1 MREYYREIAQRKD
14 LARQS
19 RHVKRGSKST
29 KCPLSTDRMTTRQ
42 WKERNGPIMSCNFSK
57 PIEWKSFKELSKEL
71 QTDYLNNLINT
82 YNATA
87 GAIAKML
94 GVTPSYFSKYIE
106 STGLNIKFSK
116 AVRRSQEQKDLWD
129 VFLGI
134 ATRVE
139 GEAEVLES
147 METDAVV
154 MDNIS
159 DERQEESTKQ
169 EENTDQ
175 KSSRKSMMMSRF
187 EISFAGDIDID
198 MIANSLRTI
207 LGTSSSGQVRVIC
220 DLMSD

>member
-1 MREYYREIAQRKD
+1 
-14 LARQS
+14 
-19 RHVKRGSKST
+19 
-29 KCPLSTDRMTTRQ
+29 
-42 WKERNGPIMSCNFSK
+42 MSCNFSK
-57 PIEWKSFKELSKEL
+57 PMEWKNFKLLSKEL
-71 QTDYLNNLINT
+71 QTDYLNKLINT

-94 GVTPSYFSKYIE
+94 GVTPSYFSKYIDAN
-106 STGLNIKFSK
+106 GLDVKFNK
-116 AVRRSQEQKDLWD
+116 AVRRSQEQKDSWD

-154 MDNIS
+154 MENVAQEQKEEPT
-159 DERQEESTKQ
+159 ERKGE
-169 EENTDQ
+169 TDQ
-175 KSSRKSMMMSRF
+175 KLLRKSMTMSSF
-187 EISFAGDIDID
+187 EIAFAGDIDVD

-207 LGTSSSGQVRVIC
+207 LGDSSSGQVRVIC